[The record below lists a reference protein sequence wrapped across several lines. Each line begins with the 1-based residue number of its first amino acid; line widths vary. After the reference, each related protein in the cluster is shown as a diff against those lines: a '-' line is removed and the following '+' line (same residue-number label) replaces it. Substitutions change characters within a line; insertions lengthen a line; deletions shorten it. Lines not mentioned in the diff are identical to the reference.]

1 MKVQGYDDAIIGSC
15 AVTNRLIYSVEK
27 MVDVFIKKS
36 NLRDDDD
43 ILEIAIEYVNVNIIG
58 AYVGEM
64 TPIYMYE
71 YNPEWGELFK

>member
-15 AVTNRLIYSVEK
+15 AVTGRVIYSVEK
-27 MVDVFIKKS
+27 MIDVFIKNS

-43 ILEIAIEYVNVNIIG
+43 ILEMAIEYINFNIIG

-71 YNPEWGELFK
+71 YNPEWGNLFE

>member
-27 MVDVFIKKS
+27 MVDVFIKNS